1 MRFDPFSHVHSLLVI
16 LYFHKSF
23 RSPPPPVP
31 TESRPFPPKSQ
42 RFPDASVQ
50 LTGPKFRTPGT
61 LAGAAVPSVPYV
73 PFWLGV
79 FAFAPLIH
87 AHSLWPQFTTTAVTL
102 ALAAPL
108 PFATPQ
114 VCAGLEGGVETVTA

>member
-1 MRFDPFSHVHSLLVI
+1 MRFDPFTHVHSLLVI
-16 LYFHKSF
+16 FYFHKSF
-23 RSPPPPVP
+23 RSPPPLVP

-42 RFPDASVQ
+42 RFPDAFVQ

-61 LAGAAVPSVPYV
+61 LAGAAVPCVPYV

-79 FAFAPLIH
+79 FAPLVH
-87 AHSLWPQFTTTAVTL
+87 AHSLWPQLTMTVVTL

-108 PFATPQ
+108 PLTTPQ
-114 VCAGLEGGVETVTA
+114 VCTGLEGCVC